1 MCQIYLVY
9 SKVILYAIDNKKRRG
24 ANRQSELPASATP
37 LFTNNWL
44 RVLDTAELSQVDQR
58 IRQQLHAI
66 VPLLDAFK
74 SEQQSLELIFPG
86 KGPFDPHPQSMDGFV
101 EEAFASALD
110 SLPVARILFDIG
122 DQARIENA
130 FPIVCGIKATIE
142 VEIRASE
149 VHTHLF
155 GHFLQRF
162 QALREQ
168 DHVGLIDGSHGD
180 RR

>member
-1 MCQIYLVY
+1 MPSLTI
-9 SKVILYAIDNKKRRG
+9 
-24 ANRQSELPASATP
+24 
-37 LFTNNWL
+37 NWL
-44 RVLDTAELSQVDQR
+44 QVLGTAERSQVDQR
-58 IRQQLHAI
+58 VRHQLHAI

-86 KGPFDPHPQSMDGFV
+86 KGPFYLYPQCMDGCV

-110 SLPVARILFDIG
+110 SLPVARILFNIG
-122 DQARIENA
+122 DQARVENA

-142 VEIRASE
+142 VEISTSE

-155 GHFLQRF
+155 GHLLQRF

-168 DHVGLIDGSHGD
+168 GHICFIDGGHGD